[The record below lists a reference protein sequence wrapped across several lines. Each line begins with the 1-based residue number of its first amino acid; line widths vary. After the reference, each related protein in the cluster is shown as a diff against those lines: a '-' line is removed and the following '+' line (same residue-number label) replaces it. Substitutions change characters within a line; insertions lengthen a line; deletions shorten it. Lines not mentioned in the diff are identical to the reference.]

1 MAPSNPG
8 RFYYGWIIVAI
19 ASLTMM
25 IIIGIFFTSGVLF
38 AAIVSEFGWSRTTAS
53 LPFSIGLISYA
64 ATAWVAGRMFD
75 AYGPRWVFPLGVLC
89 MTGGLIVSA
98 RATTGWQ
105 LCVGWGLLAAQG
117 FNLAGYAPHM
127 ALVSLWFERRRGA
140 AAGLVLGGASLG
152 ALFIVPLTQYFVG
165 LYGWRTTYTAMG
177 VAVALILVPL
187 NALWQRHRPQDVGLH
202 PDGAVSGS
210 SVAETSV
217 AVPWGLSQLLDT
229 VRSPRFWFLFVSVC
243 SIGWLSNITTVH
255 QLAHMADSGFA
266 ELLAASMI
274 GLTGLLRAVSSTL
287 WGSLSDRLGREPV
300 FILGTILCM
309 SGVACLAVLKPP
321 ASLWLL
327 YGYVLAFGLGH
338 GVHGSVQAAATAD
351 LFPGRHLGTI
361 LGLLELGWGVG
372 GFGGAWLGGYWYDQS
387 GGYHGAFALTVFICA
402 LGCLGLWLAAPR
414 RYRLRAF

>member
-1 MAPSNPG
+1 MHRAP

-25 IIIGIFFTSGVLF
+25 VVIGIFFTSGVLF
-38 AAIVSEFGWSRTTAS
+38 AAIVSEFGWSRTAAS
-53 LPFSIGLISYA
+53 LPFSIGLITYA
-64 ATAWVAGRMFD
+64 ATAWLAGRLFD
-75 AYGPRWVFPLGVLC
+75 AYGPRWVFPLGALC
-89 MTGGLIVSA
+89 MTAGLIVSA

-127 ALVSLWFERRRGA
+127 ALVSLWFERRRGT

-152 ALFIVPLTQYFVG
+152 ALFIVPLTQYLVG
-165 LYGWRTTYTAMG
+165 LYGWRATYTALG
-177 VAVALILVPL
+177 VAVALVLVPL
-187 NALWQRHRPQDVGLH
+187 NALWQRHRPQEMGLY

-210 SVAETSV
+210 PVAETP
-217 AVPWGLSQLLDT
+217 AATAWGRSQLLDT
-229 VRSPRFWFLFVSVC
+229 ARSPRFWFLFVSVC

-255 QLAHMADSGFA
+255 QLAHMVDSGFA
-266 ELLAASMI
+266 ELLAASVI

-287 WGSLSDRLGREPV
+287 WGGLSDRLGREPV
-300 FILGTILCM
+300 FIMGTILCM
-309 SGVACLAVLKPP
+309 GGIACLAVLRPP
-321 ASLWLL
+321 GSLWLL

-351 LFPGRHLGTI
+351 LFPARHLGTI

-372 GFGGAWLGGYWYDQS
+372 GFGGAWLGGYWYDRF
-387 GGYHGAFALTVFICA
+387 GGYHGAFTLTVFLCA

-414 RYRLRAF
+414 RYRLRAL